1 MQASMVKEVWRQFL
15 LSLPH
20 VEPENQTLSSRE
32 QSDRIET
39 NNMSEYCTLY
49 ERTFNEVNS
58 MIVLQDLRNK
68 ISCHTQN
75 ASYIR

>member
-32 QSDRIET
+32 QSDL
-39 NNMSEYCTLY
+39 N
-49 ERTFNEVNS
+49 
-58 MIVLQDLRNK
+58 
-68 ISCHTQN
+68 
-75 ASYIR
+75 